1 MVSATR
7 WAIRPSITTTP
18 AVGPA
23 VGPPSGA
30 EVGAAV
36 VGVVAANRPRVARR
50 STMGRTRVPNRICS
64 HLPATVTLRL
74 YSAGSRIG

>member
-50 STMGRTRVPNRICS
+50 STMGRNSRTEP
-64 HLPATVTLRL
+64 HLQPPSGDGDIEAL
-74 YSAGSRIG
+74 